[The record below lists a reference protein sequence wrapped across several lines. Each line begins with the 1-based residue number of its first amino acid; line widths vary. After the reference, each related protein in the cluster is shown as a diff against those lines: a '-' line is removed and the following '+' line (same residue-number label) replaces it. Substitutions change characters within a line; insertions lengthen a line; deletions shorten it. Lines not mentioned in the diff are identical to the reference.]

1 MSLQFKIMDNKTL
14 IGLQNKLN
22 LKNYPYDIEC
32 FDISHLSGVDTV
44 ASRVHFTDALSDKGL
59 YRRYNIKS
67 LESGQIDD
75 FASMRE
81 VITRA
86 YCKPDSVLP
95 DLIVIDGGKG
105 QLSSAC
111 EVLARH
117 GHDIDN
123 IDIIGLAKRI
133 EEVFKPGKSTPILLP
148 DNSPELFLIQNIR
161 DEAHRFAVS
170 HQRIRRSKTM
180 LNSQIQIKGIGEV
193 TQKRL
198 LNIFNGLEGLKMA
211 SVDDLVSK
219 GKLKPAVAAELY
231 NFLHSTK

>member
-1 MSLQFKIMDNKTL
+1 MDNKTL
-14 IGLQNKLN
+14 TGLQNKLN
-22 LKNYPYDIEC
+22 LKNYPYHIEC

-81 VITRA
+81 VVTRA
-86 YCKPDSVLP
+86 YCRPDSVLP
-95 DLIVIDGGKG
+95 DLIIIDGGKG

-111 EVLARH
+111 EVLSQH
-117 GHDIDN
+117 GHYIDN

-133 EEVFKPGKSTPILLP
+133 EEVFKPEKSTPILLP
-148 DNSPELFLIQNIR
+148 DSSPELFLIQNIR

-180 LNSQIQIKGIGEV
+180 LNSQIQIKGIGEA

-211 SVDDLVSK
+211 TVEDLVTT
-219 GKLKPAVAAELY
+219 GKLKSAVAAELY
-231 NFLHSTK
+231 IFLHSTK

>member
-1 MSLQFKIMDNKTL
+1 M
-14 IGLQNKLN
+14 
-22 LKNYPYDIEC
+22 EC

-44 ASRVHFTDALSDKGL
+44 ASRVHFTDALPDKAL

-67 LESGQIDD
+67 LETGRIDD

-86 YCKPDSVLP
+86 YCKPDAILP
-95 DLIVIDGGKG
+95 DLIIIDGGKG

-111 EVLARH
+111 EVLTSH
-117 GHDIDN
+117 GYDIDN

-133 EEVFKPGKSTPILLP
+133 EEVFKPGSSTPILLP
-148 DNSPELFLIQNIR
+148 VGSPELFLIQNIR

-170 HQRIRRSKTM
+170 HQRIRRTKTM
-180 LNSQIQIKGIGEV
+180 LNSQIQIKGIGEA

-198 LNIFNGLEGLKMA
+198 LSAFNGLDGLKA
-211 SVDDLVSK
+211 ATIEELINI

-231 NFLHSTK
+231 SFLHGTK

>member
-1 MSLQFKIMDNKTL
+1 MDNKVL
-14 IGLQNKLN
+14 IGLQQKLG

-32 FDISHLSGVDTV
+32 FDISHLSGIDTV
-44 ASRVHFTDALSDKGL
+44 ASRVHFIDALPDKGL

-111 EVLARH
+111 EVLTRH

-133 EEVFKPGKSTPILLP
+133 EEVFKPGSSTPILLP
-148 DNSPELFLIQNIR
+148 VNSPELFLIQNIR

-180 LNSQIQIKGIGEV
+180 LNSQIQIKGIGEA

-211 SVDDLVSK
+211 SVDELVSK
-219 GKLKPAVAAELY
+219 GKLKSAVAAELY